1 MHILRSSSRF
11 VVAAATH
18 VVLATTAIPHTAI
31 AQASPPAID
40 PALYAAMRYRMV
52 GPYRGGRSTAVEGV
66 RGEPG
71 TFYMGTTGG
80 GVWRTRDFGESW
92 QNLTDGQI
100 AVGSIGAVAVAPS
113 DPDIIYVG
121 TGSACLRG
129 NVSAG
134 RGVYKSADRG
144 RTWRMIGLPEAGQIG
159 RVRVHPGDPDL
170 VYVAALGHAFGPN
183 PERGVFRSRDG
194 GRTWDKVL
202 FISDTTGVVDLAM
215 DPGDPRVLWAA
226 AWTGRREPWA
236 IVSGSAESGLYRSA
250 DGGDTWEKVTNG
262 LPNDVVG
269 RIGVAVAASNP
280 RRVYVVVQHA
290 EAGGLYR
297 SDDGGLSFQLLN
309 GDRKLFER
317 AWYYGHIFVDPKD
330 ENTVYDLTTRLYKS
344 VDGGRTFD
352 PVPQPHGDNHDLWID
367 PDDPRIIASAHDG
380 GVAVT
385 VTGGATW
392 STLLDQPTAE
402 IYRLTVDDQFPYRLY
417 GAQQDNSTISLPS
430 AYGSTSTPYQTWYEV
445 GGGESGYVAVDPKDP
460 DIVFAGSY
468 GGEITRLDRKS
479 GQTRNVSTYPTLA
492 LGQAPVNLEYRFQWN
507 APILFSIHDPE
518 VLYHASNH
526 LHRSRDGG
534 TTWEVISPD
543 LTRDDPIRQGPPGG
557 PIDHDITT
565 VETYGTVFAV
575 AESPRTPGEL
585 WVGSDDGLIHLS
597 RDGGAHWENVTP
609 PWMPEGTVNVI
620 DVSPHAAG
628 RAFVTLY
635 RYRRDDFQ
643 PYVYRTDDYGRSWTR
658 LTDGTNGIPA
668 DHFVRVVR
676 EDPER
681 RGLLYAGTE
690 FGMYVSFDNGARW
703 QPLQLNLPITP
714 VTDLAVKGSDLAVAT
729 QGRSFWIL
737 DDLSPLRQMGADL
750 AAAPAHL
757 FKPRDTY
764 RMEMA
769 RASQGEERREAEN
782 PPDGVIVYYTLG
794 ERAPGEVILDVLDDA
809 GSVVR
814 TFTSGTAAGRN
825 ALPARRGMNRFVWD
839 LRYPGGEVPPGVILR
854 GGPPKGPKAVPGRY
868 AVRLSAGDWSATE
881 SFRVLEDPRVAAT
894 VADLQA
900 QHDLQ
905 TRINGRIADT
915 YAAVKQIR
923 DLKEQL
929 RQRSEAAARAGGGK
943 DFVKAA
949 TTVTEE
955 LTAVEGE
962 LLNLKFRSE
971 KDPLNFEPKLDNLL
985 AYLSNVVGD
994 GDGRPTDAMRD
1005 VFRDLDRRLV
1015 VQLERL
1021 RLIVEKDIA
1030 EFNDLARQR
1039 SLPII
1044 ASKEGRVKTP
1054 WPPTYA

>member
-1 MHILRSSSRF
+1 MNNPRRYLRLL
-11 VVAAATH
+11 VIAAAS
-18 VVLATTAIPHTAI
+18 VVGLAIGPRRPAA
-31 AQASPPAID
+31 AQLSGASVD

-66 RGEPG
+66 RGLPG
-71 TFYMGTTGG
+71 TYYMGTTGG
-80 GVWRTRDFGESW
+80 GVWRTQDFGESW

-113 DPDIIYVG
+113 NPSIVYVG

-134 RGVYKSADRG
+134 RGVYRSTDRG
-144 RTWRMIGLPEAGQIG
+144 RTWRMIGLPGAGQIG
-159 RVRVHPGDPDL
+159 RVRVHPTDPDL

-194 GRTWDKVL
+194 GETWAKVL

-215 DPGDPRVLWAA
+215 DPADPSVLWAA

-262 LPNDVVG
+262 LPADVVG
-269 RIGVAVAASNP
+269 RIGVAVAPSDS
-280 RRVYVVVQHA
+280 RRIYVVVQHA

-297 SDDGGLSFQLLN
+297 SDDGGSSFQLVN

-317 AWYYGHIFVDPKD
+317 AWYYGHVYVDPKD

-352 PVPQPHGDNHDLWID
+352 AVPQPHGDNHDLWID

-392 STLLDQPTAE
+392 STLLNQPTAE
-402 IYRLTVDDQFPYRLY
+402 IYRVTVDDQFPYRLY

-430 AYGSTSTPYQTWYEV
+430 VYGSTLTPYETWYEV

-468 GGEITRLDRKS
+468 GGEITRLDRRS
-479 GQTRNVSTYPTLA
+479 GQARNVSTYPTLA
-492 LGQAPVNLEYRFQWN
+492 LGQAPANLTFRFQWN
-507 APILFSIHDPE
+507 APILFSIHDPD

-543 LTRDDPIRQGPPGG
+543 LTRDDPARQGAPGG

-565 VETYGTVFAV
+565 VETYGTIFAV

-585 WVGSDDGLIHLS
+585 WVGSDDGLIHIS
-597 RDGGAHWENVTP
+597 RDGGAHWEDVTP
-609 PWMPEGTVNVI
+609 AGMPEGTVNVI
-620 DVSPHAAG
+620 DVSPHAPG
-628 RAFVTLY
+628 RAFATLY
-635 RYRRDDFQ
+635 RYRRDDFR
-643 PYVYRTDDYGRSWTR
+643 PYVYRTEDYGRSWR
-658 LTDGTNGIPA
+658 LLTDGRNGIPA
-668 DHFVRVVR
+668 DHFVRGVR
-676 EDPER
+676 EDPVR

-690 FGMYVSFDNGARW
+690 FGMYVSFDDGERW
-703 QPLQLNLPITP
+703 QPFQLNLPLTP
-714 VTDLAVKGSDLAVAT
+714 VTDLVVHGSDLVVAT
-729 QGRSFWIL
+729 QGRSFWIM
-737 DDLSPLRQMGADL
+737 DDVTPLRQMDTGVAQ
-750 AAAPAHL
+750 ASSHL

-769 RASQGEERREAEN
+769 GATRGEGNREGEN
-782 PPDGVIVYYTLG
+782 PPDGVLVYYTLVG
-794 ERAPGEVILDVLDDA
+794 SDSGPTTLQITDA
-809 GSVVR
+809 TGTVVR
-814 TFTSGTAAGRN
+814 TFSGEASGRGG
-825 ALPARRGMNRFVWD
+825 LPAQPGMNRFAWD

-854 GGPPKGPKAVPGRY
+854 GGPPKGARAVPGTY
-868 AVRLSAGDWSATE
+868 AVRLSAGDWTATE
-881 SFRVLEDPRVAAT
+881 SFRVLEDPRVTAT

-905 TRINGRIADT
+905 TRINERIADT

-929 RQRSEAAARAGGGK
+929 RERVATAARAGGGK
-943 DFVKAA
+943 DVEKAA
-949 TTVTEE
+949 EALAEE

-985 AYLSNVVGD
+985 AYLSNVVGN
-994 GDGRPTDAMRD
+994 GDGRPTDAMLD
-1005 VFRDLDRRLV
+1005 VFRELDRRLQT
-1015 VQLERL
+1015 QLDRL
-1021 RLIVEKDIA
+1021 RSIVQRDIA
-1030 EFNDLARQR
+1030 NFNDLAQQR
-1039 SLPII
+1039 SLPIV
-1044 ASKEGRVKTP
+1044 ATREGR
-1054 WPPTYA
+1054 